1 MTLRSSR
8 MWIGVVAILG
18 TSLICSS
25 LLSLLSIHPAAGAPS
40 AHQAST
46 TIPLHYAPNEPT
58 PTTSTTLPT
67 GPGISYY
74 LSLGDSVGMWDG
86 TRSFPYLLASRY
98 SHSSVPGL
106 RLIDMSCSGETTESM
121 VKGSRCAPGGSQY
134 DNAVAFVN
142 AHRGHI
148 ALVTISIGGNDVE
161 PCLSRPDAATCFAN
175 DLSKMKANIST
186 IVAGLRSAASRDVP
200 IVGMNV
206 YDPLLGDWLAPGTG
220 RSLAVAAVAGVGLL
234 SKTMGRSYHAEASPV
249 ADVQGAYHSA
259 DLTHFV
265 NSSWGRVPVSV
276 ANACTLLDIVCHQG
290 SLIGYGDDPN
300 YAGAVVIAHAF
311 EKAIGR
317 LAPPK
322 SDG

>member
-1 MTLRSSR
+1 MTFRSPR
-8 MWIGVVAILG
+8 MRIGAAILE
-18 TSLICSS
+18 TSVICSS
-25 LLSLLSIHPAAGAPS
+25 LLSIHATAGAS
-40 AHQAST
+40 SGHEAST
-46 TIPLHYAPNEPT
+46 TLPLHYAQNRPT
-58 PTTSTTLPT
+58 PSSSTTVPT

-86 TRSFPYLLASRY
+86 TRSFPYLLANRY

-121 VKGSRCAPGGSQY
+121 VKGSTCAPGGSQY
-134 DNAVAFVN
+134 DNAVSFVH

-148 ALVTISIGGNDVE
+148 ALITISIGGNDVV
-161 PCLSRPDAATCFAN
+161 PCISRPNAATCFTNGLAT
-175 DLSKMKANIST
+175 MKANIST
-186 IVAGLRSAASRDVP
+186 IVAGLRRATGPHVP

-234 SKTMGRSYHAEASPV
+234 SRTMGQAYQAEASPI
-249 ADVQGAYHSA
+249 ADVQAAYHSA

-276 ANACTLLDIVCHQG
+276 ASACTLLDIVCHQG

-317 LAPPK
+317 LDPPQ
-322 SDG
+322 SGLVAHG